1 MPRCVNAVASTLV
14 LVLIFLAAAG
24 CQSTGGGNNSAASSS
39 SAGGAG
45 TEQQVNRLLD
55 EYTQALLNKDTAA
68 LDRIWS
74 DDLTFINP
82 RGQRLTKQERID
94 NIKTGATAFRS
105 IRLADQ
111 RVRVADSDA
120 DVAIAT
126 FNVSLEAQYS
136 GQEGSGTYA
145 VTAVLTRRNN
155 TWQIAAIQMTK
166 VVQ

>member
-1 MPRCVNAVASTLV
+1 MSRSFAVVQAAVAFV
-14 LVLIFLAAAG
+14 LLAAAG
-24 CQSTGGGNNSAASSS
+24 GCQSMTGGSNTSASSS
-39 SAGGAG
+39 TSGAAGA
-45 TEQQVNRLLD
+45 EQQVKRLLD

-68 LDRIWS
+68 LERIWA

-82 RGQRLTKQERID
+82 RGQRLTKQNRLE

-105 IRLADQ
+105 IRLSDQ
-111 RVRVADSDA
+111 RIRVADSDA

-126 FNVSLEAQYS
+126 FNVALEAQYS

-145 VTAVLTRRNN
+145 VTAALTRHDNAWR
-155 TWQIAAIQMTK
+155 ISAIQMTK